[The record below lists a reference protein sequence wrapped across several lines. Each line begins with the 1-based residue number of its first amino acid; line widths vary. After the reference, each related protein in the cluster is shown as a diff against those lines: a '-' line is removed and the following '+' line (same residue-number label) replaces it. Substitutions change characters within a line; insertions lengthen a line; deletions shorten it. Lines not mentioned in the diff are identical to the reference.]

1 MQRQREMSRIPEH
14 HPEEL
19 PHLTFAHDVR
29 AAIHAANPARTGLSF
44 RPQSTQLQ
52 AYLAGSVGAVGSMF
66 RAFVEQAARGASR
79 AQLQV
84 VIDTVREHMEAIR
97 DKYAPAEREAV
108 VAALVDAH
116 AEETTAEASAQ
127 NAVTAALLNRR
138 DVPSLRRA
146 IREQERELDHGKATL
161 RSLRRELSE
170 TLAGGGR

>member
-1 MQRQREMSRIPEH
+1 MQRQTGITRTPEY

-29 AAIHAANPARTGLSF
+29 AAIQAANPPRRGLSF
-44 RPQSTQLQ
+44 RPQSPQLE
-52 AYLAGSVGAVGSMF
+52 AYISGAVGSVFSMF
-66 RAFVEQAARGASR
+66 RSYTEQAVRGASR

-127 NAVTAALLNRR
+127 NAVTAALLHRR
-138 DVPSLRRA
+138 DVPTLRRA